1 MSGKIKDNAF
11 VSTDSI
17 WRHRRGL
24 AVPISEVNI
33 RRLVLAYVGL
43 YVVAS
48 VVPCM
53 LTVVGVDCLVSP
65 LFLGGLVFIP
75 IGVSLSK

>member
-1 MSGKIKDNAF
+1 M
-11 VSTDSI
+11 
-17 WRHRRGL
+17 
-24 AVPISEVNI
+24 SEVDI

-53 LTVVGVDCLVSP
+53 LIEVIVSP
-65 LFLGGLVFIP
+65 LLLGGLVFIP
-75 IGVSLSK
+75 IGVPLFK